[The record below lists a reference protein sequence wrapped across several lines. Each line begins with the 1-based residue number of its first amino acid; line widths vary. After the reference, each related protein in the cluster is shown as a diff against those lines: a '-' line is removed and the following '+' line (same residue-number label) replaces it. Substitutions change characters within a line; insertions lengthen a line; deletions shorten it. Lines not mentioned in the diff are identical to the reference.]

1 MHVMEHSAARAV
13 VASRDFP
20 RFGQVAMPILGYC
33 LYVGGAL
40 LALLFVADL
49 YIPKQAVREEVPH
62 TYHIPIAAAFNPNQ
76 PITFSGQTRDF
87 GAPPPMTVVDLAA
100 KAPAAETQGRT
111 PQALKQQALKQQAL
125 NQQAL
130 APAAQRE
137 AKPVR
142 KKVARRKV
150 APPENSLAQIPDE
163 WRHRYPYA
171 GPGTAGMA
179 FARPFSW

>member
-1 MHVMEHSAARAV
+1 MHVMERSAVGGV

-40 LALLFVADL
+40 VALLFVADF
-49 YIPKQAVREEVPH
+49 YIPKQAVREELPH

-111 PQALKQQALKQQAL
+111 PQALKT
-125 NQQAL
+125 QQAL
-130 APAAQRE
+130 ASE

-150 APPENSLAQIPDE
+150 APPENSFAQIPDE
-163 WRHRYPYA
+163 WRHRYPYQ
-171 GPGTAGMA
+171 GPGMA

>member
-100 KAPAAETQGRT
+100 KAPAAETQGR
-111 PQALKQQALKQQAL
+111 QASYQQAQAPT
-125 NQQAL
+125 A
-130 APAAQRE
+130 RE

-150 APPENSLAQIPDE
+150 APPENSFAQIPDE
-163 WRHRYPYA
+163 WRHRYPYQ
-171 GPGTAGMA
+171 GPGMA

>member
-1 MHVMEHSAARAV
+1 
-13 VASRDFP
+13 
-20 RFGQVAMPILGYC
+20 MPVLRYC
-33 LYVGGAL
+33 LYVGGTL
-40 LALLFVADL
+40 LALLFAADF

-62 TYHIPIAAAFNPNQ
+62 TYHIPIAAAFTPSQ

-100 KAPAAETQGRT
+100 KAPTAETRDRST
-111 PQALKQQALKQQAL
+111 QALK
-125 NQQAL
+125 QAL

-150 APPENSLAQIPDE
+150 APPENSFAQIPDE
-163 WRHRYPYA
+163 WRHRYAY
-171 GPGTAGMA
+171 PGTGMAGMA

>member
-1 MHVMEHSAARAV
+1 
-13 VASRDFP
+13 
-20 RFGQVAMPILGYC
+20 MPILGYC

-40 LALLFVADL
+40 LALLFVADS
-49 YIPKQAVREEVPH
+49 YIPKQAVREDVPH
-62 TYHIPIAAAFNPNQ
+62 TYHIPIAAASMPSQ

-100 KAPAAETQGRT
+100 KAPTAEVQGRAT
-111 PQALKQQALKQQAL
+111 RALAQI
-125 NQQAL
+125 

-142 KKVARRKV
+142 KKIARRKIN
-150 APPENSLAQIPDE
+150 PENSFAQIPDE
-163 WRHRYPYA
+163 WHHRYTYN
-171 GPGTAGMA
+171 GTGMA

>member
-1 MHVMEHSAARAV
+1 
-13 VASRDFP
+13 
-20 RFGQVAMPILGYC
+20 MPILGYC
-33 LYVGGAL
+33 LYVGGTL

-62 TYHIPIAAAFNPNQ
+62 TYHIPITAAYTPGQ

-87 GAPPPMTVVDLAA
+87 GAPPPMTVLDLAA
-100 KAPAAETQGRT
+100 KAPTADTKGRASQVLAQMT
-111 PQALKQQALKQQAL
+111 PT
-125 NQQAL
+125 
-130 APAAQRE
+130 AQRE

-150 APPENSLAQIPDE
+150 PPENSFAQIPDE
-163 WRHRYPYA
+163 WRHRY
-171 GPGTAGMA
+171 THTGMA

>member
-1 MHVMEHSAARAV
+1 
-13 VASRDFP
+13 
-20 RFGQVAMPILGYC
+20 MPVLRYC
-33 LYVGGAL
+33 LYVGGTL
-40 LALLFVADL
+40 LALLFVADFF
-49 YIPKQAVREEVPH
+49 IPKHAVREEVPH

-111 PQALKQQALKQQAL
+111 SQALKQQAL

-130 APAAQRE
+130 NQQALAP
-137 AKPVR
+137 KPVR

-150 APPENSLAQIPDE
+150 APPENSFAQIPDE
-163 WRHRYPYA
+163 WRHRYSYP
-171 GPGTAGMA
+171 GPGMA

>member
-1 MHVMEHSAARAV
+1 
-13 VASRDFP
+13 
-20 RFGQVAMPILGYC
+20 MPILGYC

-40 LALLFVADL
+40 LALLVVADF

-100 KAPAAETQGRT
+100 KAPTAETQGRT
-111 PQALKQQALKQQAL
+111 TQALKQQALAS
-125 NQQAL
+125 
-130 APAAQRE
+130 AAQRE

-150 APPENSLAQIPDE
+150 APAENSFAQIPDE
-163 WRHRYPYA
+163 WRHRYAY
-171 GPGTAGMA
+171 PGTGMAGMA